1 MNTLDPL
8 ILIPVLNNLISKS
21 KLSHYDVFDGR
32 FQELE
37 LSTGHLEMAASASAF
52 DYKDCLLHF
61 INRL

>member
-1 MNTLDPL
+1 MNILDPL
-8 ILIPVLNNLISKS
+8 ILNPALNNVISKS

-37 LSTGHLEMAASASAF
+37 LSAGHLEMSASASAF
-52 DYKDCLLHF
+52 EYKDCLLHF